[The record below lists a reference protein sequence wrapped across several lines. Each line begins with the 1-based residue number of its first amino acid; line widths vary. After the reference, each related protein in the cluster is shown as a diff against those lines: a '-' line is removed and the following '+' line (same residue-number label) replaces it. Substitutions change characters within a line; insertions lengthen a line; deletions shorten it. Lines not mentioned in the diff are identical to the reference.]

1 MNKRNLISK
10 AAVAAF
16 VFAMAF
22 NFAPFFGFCK
32 IKAASH
38 EITISDAGYYDEY
51 HHGEHQLKGKA
62 KLHKVD
68 GQTAYCV
75 YLKKYSAPGDVEET
89 DIQNYLPGDELAMAC
104 LAQEYIFGME
114 GYSKEEKY
122 MLTQCMVWYIQRDR
136 TGDGGWR
143 RYVSGIDMS
152 VGEQEAF
159 FADMEKK
166 TKKEASAYEGHG
178 TAWKNA
184 GEGDMQEVAVLL
196 APTLKTG
203 ELLIKKVPDDSEIV
217 KNNLCYS
224 LEGAEYGV
232 YTDEACT
239 KQACTLSV
247 DKDGNTESVTLSA
260 GTYYVKEIKAPKGYG
275 LDKEIYTVT
284 VGFGEKQTL
293 TVKETPQYV
302 PLEVRIEKLDKE
314 SAAAL
319 PKGAASLEGAE
330 FTVCYY
336 DGFFTA
342 KNLPDYRSYQSKAK
356 RKWTIK
362 TVKAERDGSIIYC
375 ADIKNNKCRA
385 GGDDYYRYDG
395 KEVLPIGTLSI
406 EETKAPEGYRLEGG
420 VLKSLKTGEI
430 AEGKTYVT
438 QITSSSEGGCAL
450 AGGNEYEASDKVV
463 RGDLSLRKIDGENQK
478 ALAGVE
484 FKLTS
489 RTTGESHSFITDK
502 NGEYDTSAAFIKHSK
517 NTNAGKEGSGIWF
530 KGVKG
535 SAVVPVDNAEG
546 ALPFDTYE
554 LEEIKG
560 KNNSGMAM
568 FKDTVEI
575 SRDKTVVRLNNIE
588 NDGVS
593 IHTAARDKESGTQY
607 SVPEGTVTIIDSV
620 FYNNLKKNQ
629 RYMLAGNIMDKD
641 TGKQLIG
648 KDQVPAAS
656 RKIFTANVKNGSTE
670 IEFTFDASQL
680 KDKDIV
686 IFEELYEIK
695 DDGTPGIFVTE
706 HKDLASKEQSIFFR
720 EQEKRPDLEKPKE
733 PEHTKEPEMGKET
746 RASGMPV
753 PVIQKNPESVKTG
766 DDNSLIH
773 LVILMILSCVSI
785 FTCVRIARKD

>member
-239 KQACTLSV
+239 KQACTLSA

-260 GTYYVKEIKAPKGYG
+260 GTYYVKEIKAPKGY
-275 LDKEIYTVT
+275 
-284 VGFGEKQTL
+284 
-293 TVKETPQYV
+293 
-302 PLEVRIEKLDKE
+302 
-314 SAAAL
+314 
-319 PKGAASLEGAE
+319 
-330 FTVCYY
+330 
-336 DGFFTA
+336 
-342 KNLPDYRSYQSKAK
+342 
-356 RKWTIK
+356 
-362 TVKAERDGSIIYC
+362 
-375 ADIKNNKCRA
+375 
-385 GGDDYYRYDG
+385 
-395 KEVLPIGTLSI
+395 
-406 EETKAPEGYRLEGG
+406 
-420 VLKSLKTGEI
+420 
-430 AEGKTYVT
+430 
-438 QITSSSEGGCAL
+438 
-450 AGGNEYEASDKVV
+450 
-463 RGDLSLRKIDGENQK
+463 
-478 ALAGVE
+478 
-484 FKLTS
+484 
-489 RTTGESHSFITDK
+489 
-502 NGEYDTSAAFIKHSK
+502 
-517 NTNAGKEGSGIWF
+517 
-530 KGVKG
+530 
-535 SAVVPVDNAEG
+535 
-546 ALPFDTYE
+546 
-554 LEEIKG
+554 
-560 KNNSGMAM
+560 
-568 FKDTVEI
+568 
-575 SRDKTVVRLNNIE
+575 
-588 NDGVS
+588 
-593 IHTAARDKESGTQY
+593 
-607 SVPEGTVTIIDSV
+607 
-620 FYNNLKKNQ
+620 
-629 RYMLAGNIMDKD
+629 
-641 TGKQLIG
+641 
-648 KDQVPAAS
+648 
-656 RKIFTANVKNGSTE
+656 
-670 IEFTFDASQL
+670 
-680 KDKDIV
+680 
-686 IFEELYEIK
+686 
-695 DDGTPGIFVTE
+695 
-706 HKDLASKEQSIFFR
+706 
-720 EQEKRPDLEKPKE
+720 
-733 PEHTKEPEMGKET
+733 
-746 RASGMPV
+746 
-753 PVIQKNPESVKTG
+753 
-766 DDNSLIH
+766 
-773 LVILMILSCVSI
+773 
-785 FTCVRIARKD
+785 